1 MTQASRTYTIG
12 PHTGWLHLRT
22 GRDGVASRAGHD
34 LLLAVERWSGQV
46 LLDPSDPGSA
56 SVQVRVD
63 VGSLQ
68 VLKGTGGVAALSAD
82 DRAEI
87 TKTSLR
93 LLEVDTHPEAT
104 FTSYRVVPDAH
115 GGTVEGTL
123 TLHGRGAPV
132 ALSVVVA
139 GPSSWRATATV
150 LQSDFGIKP
159 YRAFF
164 GALRLHD
171 AVQVEVGVDVRVDPD
186 AT

>member
-1 MTQASRTYTIG
+1 MTQASRTYSIG
-12 PHTGWLHLRT
+12 PHCGWLHVRT

-34 LLLAVERWSGQV
+34 LLLALERWSGQV
-46 LLDPSDPGSA
+46 ELDPSDLGSA
-56 SVQVRVD
+56 SVQARLD

-68 VLKGTGGVAALSAD
+68 VLEGTGGVAALSAG

-104 FTSYRVVPDAH
+104 FTSNRVLPDAD

-123 TLHGRGAPV
+123 TLHGRRVPV

-139 GPSSWRATATV
+139 GPGSWQATATV

-171 AVQVEVGVDVRVDPD
+171 AVQVEVGIDVHADPQP
-186 AT
+186 T